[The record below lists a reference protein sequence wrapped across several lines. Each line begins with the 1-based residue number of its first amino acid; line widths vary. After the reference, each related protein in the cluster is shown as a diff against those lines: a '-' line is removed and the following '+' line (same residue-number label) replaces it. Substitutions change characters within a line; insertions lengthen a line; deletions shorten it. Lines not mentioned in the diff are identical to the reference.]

1 MNFWDIGGALMLAV
15 GVVLSVVLV
24 GGVLLLLLLRKMS
37 GSPLGVSPAQVE
49 QMLSQAP
56 TLEYNFIAAPP
67 PAIFPD
73 LVQGLSTLG
82 YEQWKVFFINQSKVL
97 TAYTAHH
104 PNGTIAVV
112 YQHGFM
118 GTWFEIYA
126 QTPDKTYMWSSTPLF
141 DESTV
146 RDDVVITHHRLLTIH
161 TPLDDIAA
169 LTIEPID
176 ADSIVEYLTKEHIK
190 NEVHRLSVP
199 LQPTKV
205 AALLAQTGQTD
216 PQAVQT
222 VQHNAQAARLSHLE
236 DMAWKSVGGFDA
248 TGETF
253 VVHPYSAVSE
263 DIHVMVE
270 HLKKERM
277 WDKTWDA
284 TATHVPPNFVFDIS
298 TAVEKSLDYTIV
310 KTTYAPFP
318 VIVVGRVV

>member
-1 MNFWDIGGALMLAV
+1 MNFWDIGGTLMLAV

-37 GSPLGVSPAQVE
+37 GSPLGLSPAQVE

-56 TLEYNFIAAPP
+56 TLEYNFIPAPT
-67 PAIFPD
+67 PAVFPE

-82 YEQWKVFFINQSKVL
+82 YEQWKSFFINQSKVL

-104 PNGTIAVV
+104 SNGTIAVV

-141 DESTV
+141 DESAV

-161 TPLDDIAA
+161 APLDDIAA

-176 ADSIVEYLTKEHIK
+176 ADSIVEYLTQEHIK

-222 VQHNAQAARLSHLE
+222 VQHNAQAARSSHLE
-236 DMAWKSVGGFDA
+236 EMAWKAVGGFDA
-248 TGETF
+248 SGETF
-253 VVHPYSAVSE
+253 VVHPYSPISE

-270 HLKKERM
+270 RLKKEGLWKIQWSTQM
-277 WDKTWDA
+277 
-284 TATHVPPNFVFDIS
+284 THVPKDFVFHA
-298 TAVEKSLDYTIV
+298 TEALEQSLEYTIV
-310 KTTYAPFP
+310 KSAYAPFP
-318 VIVVGRVV
+318 VVLVGHPV